1 MFCFKIDFLSFFREM
16 IFVKYIV
23 TTTCHVR
30 GYVPNNRTEVA
41 YEITINGRDWG
52 HCKRKNRVENQ
63 SVMKKDY
70 GCDKKI
76 QFKEES
82 NPKQ

>member
-1 MFCFKIDFLSFFREM
+1 M
-16 IFVKYIV
+16 
-23 TTTCHVR
+23 R
-30 GYVPNNRTEVA
+30 GYVPNNRSEVA
-41 YEITINGRDWG
+41 YEITINGRDSG
-52 HCKRKNRVENQ
+52 HCKRKNRVENP

-82 NPKQ
+82 NPKQEVYVKIVATARRNLYPSTLLIK